1 MRAMHLVRRE
11 RWSRVAALTVTLML
25 PSLVHANGL
34 EPASEDPFAEGDA
47 KSEDAEEPKGDDA
60 SAGEEA
66 PADVI
71 HPDLAEQVPKLEWVY
86 EGEGQGG
93 GDKSN
98 GGVEVDPR
106 EMNRKIRRAGKV
118 TLAGGGIAIG
128 GALLALTG
136 LGLRFAGS
144 SSRLNKLKE
153 NGLLPVDDAKRQR
166 ILTMGYVSPIIMF
179 TGIGVL
185 AAGVITAA
193 VARSRLKK
201 LREQRRTSIIAVT
214 PTTYGQGAELHWE
227 LRF

>member
-1 MRAMHLVRRE
+1 MT
-11 RWSRVAALTVTLML
+11 ALTVTLTL
-25 PSLVHANGL
+25 PSLVHANGF
-34 EPASEDPFAEGDA
+34 EPAGEDPFAEGEDA
-47 KSEDAEEPKGDDA
+47 KADDAEPKGDDA
-60 SAGEEA
+60 SGEEA

-71 HPDLAEQVPKLEWVY
+71 HKDLAEQVPKLEWVY

-93 GDKSN
+93 GDKGN

-128 GALLALTG
+128 GLLVTLTG

-144 SSRLNKLKE
+144 AKRLDKIRV
-153 NGLLPVDDAKRQR
+153 GGVLPVDDDKRQR
-166 ILTMGYVSPIIMF
+166 ILSMGYASPIVMF
-179 TGIGVL
+179 TGIGIL

-193 VARSRLKK
+193 VARVRLKK
-201 LREQRRTSIIAVT
+201 LRERRRTSIIAVT
-214 PTTYGQGAELHWE
+214 PTMYGQGAELHWE

>member
-11 RWSRVAALTVTLML
+11 GWSRVAALTVTLTL
-25 PSLVHANGL
+25 PSLVHANGF
-34 EPASEDPFAEGDA
+34 EPAGEDPFAEGEDA
-47 KSEDAEEPKGDDA
+47 KADDAEEP
-60 SAGEEA
+60 AGEEA

-71 HPDLAEQVPKLEWVY
+71 HPDLAAQVPKLEWVY
-86 EGEGQGG
+86 EGEGQSS
-93 GDKSN
+93 GDKGN

-128 GALLALTG
+128 GLLVTLTG

-144 SSRLNKLKE
+144 AKRLEKIKE
-153 NGLLPVDDAKRQR
+153 NGVLPVDNDKRQR
-166 ILTMGYVSPIIMF
+166 ILSMGYASPIVMF
-179 TGIGVL
+179 TGIGIL

-193 VARSRLKK
+193 VARVRLKK
-201 LREQRRTSIIAVT
+201 LRERRRTSIIAVT